1 MRWLKTN
8 ESGDFWERTAFSGR
22 AAFGHAIPAVPHL
35 LERRCPYNSFR
46 TSGDIIN
53 VWDRVIENLLS
64 ALALAAVAA
73 CAPPWLRTRARTCD
87 SF

>member
-1 MRWLKTN
+1 MGEN
-8 ESGDFWERTAFSGR
+8 GVFWEGG
-22 AAFGHAIPAVPHL
+22 FGHAIPAIPHL

-64 ALALAAVAA
+64 APALATAAA
-73 CAPPWLRTRARTCD
+73 CAPALATHARAHM
-87 SF
+87 